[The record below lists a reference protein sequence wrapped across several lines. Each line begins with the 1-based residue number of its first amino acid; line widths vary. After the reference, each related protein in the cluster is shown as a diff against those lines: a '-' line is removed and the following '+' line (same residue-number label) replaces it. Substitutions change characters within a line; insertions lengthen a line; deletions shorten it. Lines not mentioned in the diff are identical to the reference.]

1 MEFKPKHDKSDASAA
16 VPAPRKPPVVIFV
29 PAQRGPSKI
38 ETA

>member
-1 MEFKPKHDKSDASAA
+1 MEFKPKRDKSEASAI
-16 VPAPRKPPVVIFV
+16 VPAQRKPPVVIFV